1 MDNKPSTELY
11 FVLLACKKEKP
22 SKFVFKCNE
31 KENEVYFYKG
41 ETSWEILFDFITLFS
56 PSWNLKSERV
66 IMERKE

>member
-22 SKFVFKCNE
+22 SKFVFKCNK

-41 ETSWEILFDFITLFS
+41 ETSWEILFD
-56 PSWNLKSERV
+56 PYLKVTSSLYFLLPG
-66 IMERKE
+66 I